1 MPRHDHQVA
10 TERVLP
16 YEVQMV
22 LTVLLGEL
30 NTLRTQAG
38 LAPRTAEQMR
48 QAVRQYLRSHARPGQ
63 GG

>member
-1 MPRHDHQVA
+1 MPRLDH
-10 TERVLP
+10 RVETARVVS

-22 LTVLLGEL
+22 LTLLLGEL

-48 QAVRQYLRSHARPGQ
+48 QAIRGYLRQHARE
-63 GG
+63 GGG